1 MFFLL
6 ICIFG
11 GLNLN
16 SKFMH
21 LFNQSK
27 LIYLLFSSN
36 KCTSVTESNDISQ
49 NCCICSWK
57 FLLIIVE
64 KYSWR
69 NMHIQEESK
78 QLISIKKNFIFPLGP
93 SSGTSS
99 SWAH

>member
-6 ICIFG
+6 ICIFL

-21 LFNQSK
+21 SSNQSK
-27 LIYLLFSSN
+27 LMYLLFISN
-36 KCTSVTESNDISQ
+36 KCTFVAESNDICQ

-64 KYSWR
+64 KFSWR
-69 NMHIQEESK
+69 HYMHMQEESK
-78 QLISIKKNFIFPLGP
+78 QLI
-93 SSGTSS
+93 
-99 SWAH
+99 